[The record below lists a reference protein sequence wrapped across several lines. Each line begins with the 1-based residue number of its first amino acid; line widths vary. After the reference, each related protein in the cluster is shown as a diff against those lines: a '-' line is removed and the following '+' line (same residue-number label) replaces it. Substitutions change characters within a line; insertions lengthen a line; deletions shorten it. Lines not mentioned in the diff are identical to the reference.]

1 MEDETGE
8 LNDVTMR
15 IRVCGKTG
23 FPVWRVGKKAE
34 QPESERARA
43 RTRAKAREE
52 ERESMLWEMEPSI
65 DFSLLFS
72 CVCLV
77 WCSEKPEDRSP
88 SKSSRR
94 FGVRRH
100 RVRYMIADSSI
111 TMLVLQTSIP
121 SSDTDIHPQPIDF
134 ERLPP
139 TSVFFLEEFHFLP
152 HLVRLLRTTVI
163 VVKLVC
169 RQTMEEDAPTK
180 TRLIDRPVNR
190 LTDRSMQL
198 ADPPCVPSAG
208 VVSGRKGQSLTGR
221 KGTGAYLFDD
231 VMTR

>member
-1 MEDETGE
+1 
-8 LNDVTMR
+8 
-15 IRVCGKTG
+15 
-23 FPVWRVGKKAE
+23 
-34 QPESERARA
+34 
-43 RTRAKAREE
+43 
-52 ERESMLWEMEPSI
+52 
-65 DFSLLFS
+65 
-72 CVCLV
+72 
-77 WCSEKPEDRSP
+77 
-88 SKSSRR
+88 
-94 FGVRRH
+94 
-100 RVRYMIADSSI
+100 
-111 TMLVLQTSIP
+111 MLVLQTSIP